1 MEAHTTHG
9 KLILDLDNI
18 LAEKK
23 VELDRR
29 E

>member
-1 MEAHTTHG
+1 MEAHTARG
-9 KLILDLDNI
+9 KHILDLDKI